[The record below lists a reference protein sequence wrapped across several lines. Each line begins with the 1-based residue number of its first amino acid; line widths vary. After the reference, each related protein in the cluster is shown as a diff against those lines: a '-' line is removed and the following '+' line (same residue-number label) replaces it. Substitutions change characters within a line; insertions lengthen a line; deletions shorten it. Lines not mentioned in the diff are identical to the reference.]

1 MATCDPRDDRSDG
14 YQAWGAFLRAHAD
27 LVHRMDRSLR
37 HDAGVSLREY
47 DALFQIDGAGGSC
60 TMKELEG
67 RVLISQSALSRLV
80 SRLAD
85 DGLVERSTNA
95 GDRRG
100 VDLRLSRR
108 GRSELRKARAVQSA
122 LVGELFVD
130 RMSLSETR
138 TVLAVMRRL
147 SEQRSA

>member
-1 MATCDPRDDRSDG
+1 
-14 YQAWGAFLRAHAD
+14 
-27 LVHRMDRSLR
+27 
-37 HDAGVSLREY
+37 
-47 DALFQIDGAGGSC
+47 
-60 TMKELEG
+60 MKELEG